1 MPPPEGAP
9 GRLLCKGL
17 GPHWNPVLACSGM
30 VATGA
35 LQRAP
40 RVRIIVCAL
49 RMRSV
54 CAALQLMRSYKLSLL
69 NGQAHASAAPVTL
82 FSGCKIAVTLL
93 IIHAS
98 IQGAV

>member
-1 MPPPEGAP
+1 
-9 GRLLCKGL
+9 
-17 GPHWNPVLACSGM
+17 M

-40 RVRIIVCAL
+40 RVGIIVCAL
-49 RMRSV
+49 RMGSV

-82 FSGCKIAVTLL
+82 FSRQDTAVALL
-93 IIHAS
+93 IYAS
-98 IQGAV
+98 IQGAD